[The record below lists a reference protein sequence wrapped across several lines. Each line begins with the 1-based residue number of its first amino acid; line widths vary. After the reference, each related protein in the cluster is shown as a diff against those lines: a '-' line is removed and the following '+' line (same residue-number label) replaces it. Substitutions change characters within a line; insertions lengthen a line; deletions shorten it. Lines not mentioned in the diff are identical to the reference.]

1 MIQVNENEIQQGS
14 TTVEYRNGKVFVQP
28 SYRYVS
34 SNYLT
39 KYVNN
44 PNPTVNGK
52 QDGISQLGLSVGFP
66 VSNNIDVKADYFQDM
81 NVNKMLESKVGFTYR
96 SACWMIGLSYNR
108 YAKDP
113 LYSDFT
119 EYDSNV
125 SFSFSLLGLQGA
137 MTFGKSSDDG
147 GNILSYGDP
156 FTLNN

>member
-1 MIQVNENEIQQGS
+1 
-14 TTVEYRNGKVFVQP
+14 
-28 SYRYVS
+28 
-34 SNYLT
+34 
-39 KYVNN
+39 
-44 PNPTVNGK
+44 
-52 QDGISQLGLSVGFP
+52 
-66 VSNNIDVKADYFQDM
+66 M

-113 LYSDFT
+113 LYNDFT

-125 SFSFSLLGLQGA
+125 SFSFSLLGLQG
-137 MTFGKSSDDG
+137 MRPFGKSSDDG